1 MLIKWRQYTKAKKGT
16 IQLQALYRGYGQR
29 KKVAA
34 VKTQK
39 YYRRYIARKRF
50 TMLMSAAI
58 SLQCRTREKIAKKF
72 LFELKKEQKDVG
84 KLKQNNEKLKQEM
97 ASLRA
102 MLSAQAK
109 EGAASDKHKKELK
122 EKEEKITELENRIAD
137 IEKELKAAK
146 ALVDK
151 LEAEAKVQA
160 EQSAKDREKI
170 KSLQARRGSG
180 VIHTRSNSS
189 FDGVPDSPGG
199 RRRKNISGDSGAGM
213 AIPPGLPDDYVSP
226 EVLAEHRA
234 KVAILEEELEA
245 ERRFRRDADGEII
258 KLRAKI
264 NGVELNDADVREL
277 LAQKLDT
284 PSGIPLSVSSSFSEE
299 PSRLRYIFLALIVL
313 LLLLM
318 FCSVPLLCR
327 RSSLRIALQMNSGVE
342 DKLGETMDNKNLTL
356 GGDAFE
362 YEELAEPSVVHF
374 HTSTEF

>member
-1 MLIKWRQYTKAKKGT
+1 M
-16 IQLQALYRGYGQR
+16 
-29 KKVAA
+29 
-34 VKTQK
+34 
-39 YYRRYIARKRF
+39 
-50 TMLMSAAI
+50 
-58 SLQCRTREKIAKKF
+58 IAKNF

-84 KLKQNNEKLKQEM
+84 KLKQNNEKLKEEM

-122 EKEEKITELENRIAD
+122 EKEDKIAELEKRIAD
-137 IEKELKAAK
+137 IERELKTAK

-151 LEAEAKVQA
+151 LEAEAKAQA
-160 EQSAKDREKI
+160 EQSAKDKEKI
-170 KSLQARRGSG
+170 KSMQTRRPG

-189 FDGVPDSPGG
+189 FDAPDSPGG

-213 AIPPGLPDDYVSP
+213 ALPPGFAEDFISP

-264 NGVELNDADVREL
+264 NGVELNDADVQDL

-284 PSGIPLSVSSSFSEE
+284 PSGIRSGTVSAASSFSEE
-299 PSRLRYIFLALIVL
+299 PSKLRYIFLALIVL
-313 LLLLM
+313 LMLLM

-327 RSSLRIALQMNSGVE
+327 RSSLRIALQIKAGMEN
-342 DKLGETMDNKNLTL
+342 KLLEAVADNKNLTL

-362 YEELAEPSVVHF
+362 YEELTQPSMVHF
-374 HTSTEF
+374 HTSTKF